1 MGMYKH
7 EVNLE
12 LAPLPMKPATL
23 IHVIMPA
30 LVKVKVGQE
39 GYFTIGY
46 TPIRGDR
53 ISAIQAAASGKSLHV
68 EIIFGEKEQGD
79 FRILAKDPMSIDEAV
94 EVFYSVCV
102 DWACPNI
109 SGWEDITGKVKFI
122 PKYSEKDMKCPVCQK
137 YEFPGFNSLEICPIC
152 GWQDD
157 WLQKKNPNYAG
168 GANKYCLNEA
178 RKRYKEIENEI
189 LGVDKFTL
197 DFLKAVI
204 FGSNTDLFTS
214 ASDRAYRD
222 ISRTLHMD
230 GIDMKTR
237 EQLRLKATDRLR
249 TGIDMIK
256 QAKPHN
262 QRDYD
267 EWHEKTCYDIRGI
280 YISAHVSLTFGQ
292 VQKWVNMT
300 LKYLYSLGDRAFD
313 GYLDYLHV
321 PLDDHTFVIAKRNLR
336 IPRPKEAWSRWDD
349 YSNDYMKYQRE
360 LRARISGCS
369 PFQWEM
375 VSWNPEHEK

>member
-1 MGMYKH
+1 
-7 EVNLE
+7 
-12 LAPLPMKPATL
+12 
-23 IHVIMPA
+23 
-30 LVKVKVGQE
+30 
-39 GYFTIGY
+39 
-46 TPIRGDR
+46 
-53 ISAIQAAASGKSLHV
+53 
-68 EIIFGEKEQGD
+68 
-79 FRILAKDPMSIDEAV
+79 
-94 EVFYSVCV
+94 
-102 DWACPNI
+102 
-109 SGWEDITGKVKFI
+109 
-122 PKYSEKDMKCPVCQK
+122 
-137 YEFPGFNSLEICPIC
+137 
-152 GWQDD
+152 
-157 WLQKKNPNYAG
+157 
-168 GANKYCLNEA
+168 
-178 RKRYKEIENEI
+178 
-189 LGVDKFTL
+189 
-197 DFLKAVI
+197 
-204 FGSNTDLFTS
+204 
-214 ASDRAYRD
+214 
-222 ISRTLHMD
+222 
-230 GIDMKTR
+230 MKTR

-300 LKYLYSLGDRAFD
+300 LKYLYSLGARAFD